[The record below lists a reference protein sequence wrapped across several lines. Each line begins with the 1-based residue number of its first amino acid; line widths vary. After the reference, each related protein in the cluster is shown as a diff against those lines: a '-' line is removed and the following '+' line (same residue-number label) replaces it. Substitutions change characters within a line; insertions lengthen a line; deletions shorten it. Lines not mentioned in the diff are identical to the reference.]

1 MGKSKSAKVEVTN
14 YYMSLHFGIACGPI
28 DALTALTVNEKIM
41 WEGSAATETA
51 IPIYNPDLFG
61 GAKKEGG
68 VAGTAHFLPGG
79 STQVMPEHL
88 ASKMGRTTAT
98 CPAYRGIA
106 SVFFHGA
113 TTDYNAFDPASGYGG
128 QGFLWSSNNPIIA
141 QSLWATVRRSPKGL
155 DPTKAM
161 IGTDANPA
169 HMIFECLTNTDWGL
183 GLSSSLIDGA
193 SFSACGDILYEESF
207 GLSMIWTKQAK
218 VEDFIG
224 EIIDHIQANFYINPR
239 TGLYTLKLI
248 RDDYD
253 PADLRVMNPDN
264 ADLSNFQRKMWG
276 ETINEI
282 AVTWT
287 NPVNEQ
293 EETVTLQNLAA
304 VSAQGA
310 PVPDS
315 RNYYG
320 VRNSELASRLAAR
333 DLRVSSAPLAT
344 MEVELNR
351 TAWDLLPGEVVKVTW
366 PEYELYDLVMRVG
379 TVDYGKIGDPTIK
392 ATLMEDVFSLEK
404 PTTPTQPDTNW
415 VRPGETPA
423 PMAHTKVITLP
434 QFFVT
439 STDLQAGTLDLEYP
453 EVAAAVLAHQTG
465 YDTPTYELL
474 SEQTLANGDIGYQS
488 IGTKTALDR
497 VTLSNSMVVGATTV
511 LPGEDVAGVLIG
523 PQVGGFVFIG
533 DGTEAEM
540 EVALVDSYDGL
551 DWTLARG
558 VLDTIPRAWPAGTP
572 LWFVNSGARI
582 TDDQDIRAVGESP
595 DYKLLSRT
603 SLGILPQADAPVITG
618 TMTARPHLPLRPGNV
633 KVNGQAF
640 GSIAIG
646 GSTNVTITWGTR
658 NRLLEDGQVVRWD
671 AGSVSPE
678 YGQETVVSI
687 YNQSGTLVYEQGSLW
702 TETSLVLPK
711 TNFDRYSSITVLVR
725 SRRDGLWSLQ
735 GHSVQVTGLA
745 NNPAA
750 ALPPS
755 PPAATTPPP
764 TTSAPGAGVFTA
776 TGTAVS
782 SASGASTPT
791 VLIVGTPDNADATGL
806 VIRYRKSGSSD
817 YTFHPT
823 VDLRAGVQVRV
834 AIAPLAA
841 LTDYLFEV
849 AYEVGNQPLGGWRS
863 VLPSP
868 VTTGAFVSD
877 NAVAVGTRTA
887 VTLLA
892 QVDQALADAASA
904 LAATGQ
910 DAADLSAAIASA
922 NAARDAAQAAQAAAE
937 TARNQAQSAYT
948 AADAARG
955 LAVDAKNLAASSAT
969 AAANSATSAA
979 GSAST
984 ATTKATEAGTSATSA
999 SGFANTA
1006 STKASEAAT
1015 SAGAAATSATSAAS
1029 SSSLAGSNASAANT
1043 ARVAAEAARDT
1054 AIANASA
1061 AATSASSAA
1070 ASNTAAGSNASA
1082 ANTAATQAAT
1092 SASNASTSATNASTS
1107 ATNAA
1112 GSASTAASQAVLASN
1127 YQAAALQ
1134 SVQGIF
1140 PTQFRD
1146 TKQWSDEYDALN
1158 LTATL
1163 ASSDFSILGDGTP
1176 VWSSVAG
1183 VTRVVAPTASFAPIV
1198 GRTYRVTLRARRI
1211 QNTTNGRPAY
1221 IWVGL
1226 GRKSTSGIYTSDPS
1240 TGFDGN
1246 SWPLSEWQTLSADVT
1261 ITDPSSWARPR
1272 FHVNWDN
1279 GTGSS
1284 IANAVFQLGGTTFED
1299 VTSQV
1304 ASAGSASAAATSASV
1319 ATTKAGEASSSAN
1332 QANISATSATTSAN
1346 TATVSAGNA
1355 TTAATSASSSAA
1367 AASASAAAAS
1377 SSATLSASIGGGT
1390 LNPNPMFANYP
1401 TSPGIPA
1408 SWSDWADGGIGTRA
1422 TGEAGSNAYRVVV
1435 GAGVNQG
1442 ISRAIY
1448 LTSGWYVFE
1457 ADVWI
1462 EAGSSQ
1468 GGGMLVSGPSSNFM
1482 ALNFTSDA
1490 DLSGYQGAGGLGI
1503 RRWRKLVYYP
1513 VAETVTFYTMSN
1525 WDGLGTR
1532 AAKTINWFRS
1542 GIRPASQAEIDGAQ
1556 AKAGV
1561 ASANAT
1567 IAANAATQAT
1577 INAAQATTN
1586 TNLQATVNDN
1596 TASLTTQGGVL
1607 ADLTGKSYSRYMVE
1621 ANAAGVITGIY
1632 LVSSMGEAGT
1642 PISAI
1647 KLRADTF
1654 AVVAADESATKFPF
1668 VYDAALGKLVLNDVV
1683 AQSANIGD
1691 LAVTTLKLNGLA
1703 VTTDKI
1709 QNNAVTN
1716 SVSVSS
1722 SLNSNINTAG
1732 EQTLNTVSI
1741 ETSGGRV
1748 ELLANVTAKSNGGG
1762 GARYD
1767 VRVYRD
1773 GNMIFQMA
1781 GGFSTYAD
1789 GSGLVT
1795 SGSALG
1801 SNVTIST
1808 AGQPVPMT
1816 LPLTDYPGPGTHT
1829 YQVRLNRVASGGGA
1843 VETLYNYLM
1852 ATEIKR

>member
-1 MGKSKSAKVEVTN
+1 MGKAKSAKVEVTN
-14 YYMSLHFGIACGPI
+14 YYMSLHFGIACGPV
-28 DALTALTVNEKIM
+28 DALTALTVNERVM
-41 WEGSAATETA
+41 WEGEESEEAAIA
-51 IPIYNPDLFG
+51 IANPNLFG
-61 GAKKEGG
+61 GEKKEGG
-68 VAGTAHFLPGG
+68 VFGTAQFLPGG

-88 ASKMGRTTAT
+88 AQKMGRTSAT

-106 SVFFHGA
+106 SIFFHGA
-113 TTDYNAFDPASGYGG
+113 TTDYNAFDPSSGYGG

-141 QSLWATVRRSPKGL
+141 QSLWATVRRAPRGL
-155 DPTKAM
+155 DPAKAM

-169 HMIFECLTNTDWGL
+169 HMIYECLTNTDWGL
-183 GLSSSLIDGA
+183 GLASSLIDGT
-193 SFSACGDILYEESF
+193 SFSACADTLYEEAF

-224 EIIDHIQANFYINPR
+224 EVIDHIQANFYINPR

-304 VSAQGA
+304 VAAQGA

-320 VRNSELASRLAAR
+320 VRNSELAARLAAR

-366 PEYELYDLVMRVG
+366 PEYDLYDLIMRVG

-404 PTTPTQPDTNW
+404 PSAGTPPDTNW
-415 VRPGETPA
+415 VRPGELPA
-423 PMAHTKVITLP
+423 PMANTKVITLP
-434 QFFVT
+434 QFFAS
-439 STDLQAGTLDLEYP
+439 STDLQSSTLDLTYP

-474 SEQTLANGDIGYQS
+474 SEQVLANGDIGYQS
-488 IGTKTALDR
+488 IGTKTTLDR
-497 VTLSNSMVVGATTV
+497 ITLSNPMGAAALSV
-511 LPGEDVAGVLIG
+511 LPGEDVAGVLTG

-540 EVALVDSYDGL
+540 EVALVDAYDGL
-551 DWTLARG
+551 DWTLSRG

-572 LWFVNSGARI
+572 MWFVNSGARI
-582 TDDQDIRAVGESP
+582 TDDQDIRVAGESP
-595 DYKLLSRT
+595 EYKLLSRT
-603 SLGILPQADAPVITG
+603 SLGILAQADAPVVTG

-646 GSTNVTITWGTR
+646 SSTNITITWGTR
-658 NRLLEDGQVVRWD
+658 NRLLEDGQVVRWN
-671 AGSVSPE
+671 AGTVSPE

-687 YNQSGTLVYEQGSLW
+687 YNQAGTLVYEQGSLW
-702 TETSLVLPK
+702 TETSLALPK

-776 TGTAVS
+776 TGTAIS

-791 VLIVGTPDNADATGL
+791 VLLVGTPDNANATGL
-806 VIRYRKSGSSD
+806 VIRYKKSGSSD
-817 YTFHPT
+817 WTFHPT

-841 LTDYLFEV
+841 LTDYVFEV
-849 AYEVGNQPLGGWRS
+849 AYEVGNSPLGGWRS

-877 NAVAVGTRTA
+877 NAVNIGTRTA
-887 VTLLA
+887 VALLA
-892 QVDQALADAASA
+892 QVDQALADSASA
-904 LAATGQ
+904 LAAVGGDT
-910 DAADLSAAIASA
+910 ADLSAAIAA
-922 NAARDAAQAAQAAAE
+922 ATAARDAAQAAQAAAE
-937 TARNQAQSAYT
+937 TAKNQAQDAFT
-948 AADAARG
+948 AADNARG
-955 LAVDAKNLAASSAT
+955 LAVTAKNLAEA
-969 AAANSATSAA
+969 SATSAA
-979 GSAST
+979 GSAT
-984 ATTKATEAGTSATSA
+984 AAAGSASSASGSATAAGSSATSA

-1006 STKASEAAT
+1006 STKATEAST
-1015 SAGAAATSATSAAS
+1015 SAGAAATSASSAAS
-1029 SSSLAGSNASAANT
+1029 SSTAAGSSASAANT
-1043 ARVAAEAARDT
+1043 ARVAAETARDT
-1054 AIANASA
+1054 AAGSASA
-1061 AATSASSAA
+1061 AAGSASSAA
-1070 ASNTAAGSNASA
+1070 ASNTAAGTNASSA
-1082 ANTAATQAAT
+1082 QTAATNAAT
-1092 SASNASTSATNASTS
+1092 AAGNASTSASNASTS

-1112 GSASTAASQAVLASN
+1112 GSASTAATQASLASSS
-1127 YQAAALQ
+1127 QVAALQ

-1146 TKQWSDEYDALN
+1146 TKQWSTEQDAL
-1158 LTATL
+1158 LPTAIQASDRFSTL
-1163 ASSDFSILGDGTP
+1163 SDGTP
-1176 VWSSVAG
+1176 VWTGVSG
-1183 VTRVVAPTASFAPIV
+1183 VTQTLIPTATFAPIV
-1198 GRTYRVTLRARRI
+1198 GHTYRITLRARRV
-1211 QNTTNGRPAY
+1211 QNGTNGRPAY
-1221 IWVGL
+1221 VYVGL
-1226 GRKSTSGIYTSDPS
+1226 ARKLLTGSYETNPS
-1240 TGFDGN
+1240 TGYNGAAWTLN
-1246 SWPLSEWQTLSADVT
+1246 EWQTLTADVVV
-1261 ITDPSSWARPR
+1261 SVASAWARPR
-1272 FHVNWDN
+1272 FHINWDN

-1284 IANAVFQLGGTTFED
+1284 ISDAVFQLSAMLFED
-1299 VTSQV
+1299 ITSQL
-1304 ASAGSASAAATSASV
+1304 ASAGSASAAATSAST
-1319 ATTKAGEASSSAN
+1319 ASTKATEAGV
-1332 QANISATSATTSAN
+1332 SATSATTSAN
-1346 TATVSAGNA
+1346 TAATQAGNA
-1355 TTAATSASSSAA
+1355 STSAS
-1367 AASASAAAAS
+1367 AASASAAAADAS
-1377 SSATLSASIGGGT
+1377 SAAALQSATLSASVGGNT
-1390 LNPNPMFANYP
+1390 LNKNPAYANYP
-1401 TSPGIPA
+1401 TTTGVPPG
-1408 SWSDWADGGIGTRA
+1408 WLDWLNGSIGSRTS
-1422 TGEAGSNAYRVVV
+1422 GQAGSYAYR
-1435 GAGVNQG
+1435 AAPALNQEQG
-1442 ISRAIY
+1442 LYQTLY
-1448 LTSGWYVFE
+1448 LTRGWYVLE
-1457 ADVWI
+1457 ADVWC
-1462 EAGSSQ
+1462 EAGS
-1468 GGGMLVSGPSSNFM
+1468 F
-1482 ALNFTSDA
+1482 
-1490 DLSGYQGAGGLGI
+1490 QGAGVLVSTSPVGMVINFVADPDSQESAGAGGPSI
-1503 RRWRKLVYYP
+1503 RYWRKLVFCENSGAANFYQMTNWVGFGTP
-1513 VAETVTFYTMSN
+1513 AE
-1525 WDGLGTR
+1525 
-1532 AAKTINWFRS
+1532 KTLTWFRC
-1542 GIRPASQAEIDGAQ
+1542 GIRPASQAEVDGSKARVDASNALASIASNAAAQ
-1556 AKAGV
+1556 A
-1561 ASANAT
+1561 S
-1567 IAANAATQAT
+1567 

-1586 TNLQATVNDN
+1586 TTLTATVDDH
-1596 TASLTTQGGVL
+1596 TATLVTQAGVL
-1607 ADLTGKSYSRYMVE
+1607 TDITGKTYSRYMVE
-1621 ANAAGVITGIY
+1621 ADADGVITGIY
-1632 LVSSMGEAGT
+1632 LVSGLGEAGA
-1642 PISAI
+1642 PLSAVKI
-1647 KLRADTF
+1647 RADIF
-1654 AVVAADESATKFPF
+1654 AITASDGSATKFPF
-1668 VYDAALGKLVLNDVV
+1668 VYNSTLGKLVLNEVV

-1709 QNNAVTN
+1709 MNNAVTN

-1732 EQTLNTVSI
+1732 EQVLNSVSI

-1748 ELLANVTAKSNGGG
+1748 ELLANLTAVSNGGG

-1773 GNMIFQMA
+1773 GSLIFQIA
-1781 GGFSTYAD
+1781 SGYSTYAL
-1789 GSGLVT
+1789 GGGIVNSTAQAVTVST
-1795 SGSALG
+1795 SGM
-1801 SNVTIST
+1801 
-1808 AGQPVPMT
+1808 PVPMT
-1816 LPLTDYPGPGTHT
+1816 VPVTDYPGPGIHT